1 MTWTQAVRAMRKGH
15 KIKRQEWDVH
25 AGDLWI
31 SLSKVDS
38 RKDGF
43 GINEFINTSPD
54 LKELAKRLDDIL
66 PNNTPSFHIC
76 RAIYDTLQTDWEI
89 VE

>member
-1 MTWTQAVRAMRKGH
+1 MTWTQAVKAMRKGH
-15 KIKRQEWDVH
+15 KVKRQEWLDH

-54 LKELAKRLDDIL
+54 LKQLAKTLDDIL
-66 PNNTPSFHIC
+66 PNNPPAFHIA
-76 RAIYDTLQTDWEI
+76 RAMRDTLETDWMI